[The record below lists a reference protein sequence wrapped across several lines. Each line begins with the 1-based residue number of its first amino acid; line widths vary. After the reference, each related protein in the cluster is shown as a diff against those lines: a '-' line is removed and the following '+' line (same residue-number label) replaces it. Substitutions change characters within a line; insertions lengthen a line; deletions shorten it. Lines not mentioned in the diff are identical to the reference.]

1 MFFLRFEYTLKNF
14 RQNIVVYATRA
25 HYDVCTC
32 CLQQLIYNINR
43 TISQRLDMI
52 ESKLE
57 SVQGKSREL
66 EDKVDAILNHMVVTQ
81 NFAVAKQEEA
91 AAAAV
96 TNE

>member
-1 MFFLRFEYTLKNF
+1 
-14 RQNIVVYATRA
+14 
-25 HYDVCTC
+25 
-32 CLQQLIYNINR
+32 
-43 TISQRLDMI
+43 MI